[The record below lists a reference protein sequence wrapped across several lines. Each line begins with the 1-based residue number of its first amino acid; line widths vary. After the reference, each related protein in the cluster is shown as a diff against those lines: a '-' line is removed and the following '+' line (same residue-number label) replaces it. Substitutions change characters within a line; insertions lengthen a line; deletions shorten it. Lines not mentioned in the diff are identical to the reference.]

1 MSALPEGGSVLAIS
15 ALRNL
20 GMEYL
25 KFRGGCLSTPC
36 PKSSPLC

>member
-20 GMEYL
+20 GMECL
-25 KFRGGCLSTPC
+25 QFRGGDLRTPC
-36 PKSSPLC
+36 NGNVSTC